1 MADEEVKLPINRDFL
16 NEKGFSEEDR
26 NGKYSDE
33 DFINLLVNR
42 VRCLEPTCDHYFDFR
57 PGYQGSSEGKCW
69 SCNREYMIHDD
80 EHMWAVIDHGPMT
93 VAVENPDNDEGES
106 VLLVGSTGEGWALAD
121 YMEWV
126 GEDYEIED
134 IEEYVSV

>member
-1 MADEEVKLPINRDFL
+1 MSDDEIKLPINRDFL
-16 NEKGFSEEDR
+16 NEKRFSEDDR

-42 VRCLEPTCDHYFDFR
+42 VRCLVCDSYFDFR
-57 PGYQGSSEGKCW
+57 PGAGGSSSGKCW
-69 SCNREYMIHDD
+69 SCNREYVIHDD

-93 VAVENPDNDEGES
+93 VAVEKPDDDEGKS
-106 VLLVGSTGEGWALAD
+106 ILLVGSTGEGWALAD
-121 YMEWV
+121 YMEWI